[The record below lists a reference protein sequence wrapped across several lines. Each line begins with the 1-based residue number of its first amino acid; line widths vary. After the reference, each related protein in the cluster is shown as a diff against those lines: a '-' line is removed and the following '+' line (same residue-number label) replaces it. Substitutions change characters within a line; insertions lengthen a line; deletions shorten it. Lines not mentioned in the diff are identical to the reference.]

1 MLNNELYHYEAIGMK
16 LGVRRYQNPD
26 GTLTTRG
33 KKKYAKKI
41 LNEHVDRTN
50 RHLANSKIS
59 AAKKVKSGKGATK
72 QEVLDE
78 INLAVGKVQRE
89 IDKRYGA
96 NSLEIAHKHQKNM
109 RQAKVFAMA
118 AGGLTLASVMGRRH

>member
-1 MLNNELYHYEAIGMK
+1 MFNNELYHYGAIGMK
-16 LGVRRYQNPD
+16 LGGRRYQNPD

-78 INLAVGKVQRE
+78 INLAVGKAQRE

-118 AGGLTLASVMGRRH
+118 AGGLALASVMGRRH